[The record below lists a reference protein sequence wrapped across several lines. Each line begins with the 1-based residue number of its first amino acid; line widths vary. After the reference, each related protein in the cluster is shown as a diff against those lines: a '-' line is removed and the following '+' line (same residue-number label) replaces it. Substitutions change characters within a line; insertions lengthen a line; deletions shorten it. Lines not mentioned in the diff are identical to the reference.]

1 WDVVVVGSGF
11 GGSVAALRLVE
22 KGYRVLVLEAGA
34 RFRDEDFARTSFHLR
49 RYLFRPEIGC
59 YGIQRIDTLDNA
71 MILSGAGVGGGSLV
85 YANTLYEP
93 LDEFYADPQWAH
105 ITNWRAELAPYYD
118 QAKRMLGV
126 ITNPTHTPADEVMRQ
141 VADEMG
147 VGDTF
152 RYAPVGVHFG
162 QAAGA
167 STPDPYFGGAGPE
180 RAGCTEC
187 GECMTGCRHNAKN
200 TLVKNYLHLAE
211 GLGAEVRPLSTV
223 TCIRPVDAT
232 VQDHYENAGE
242 AYETTRKNGGYR
254 VTVRDTR
261 PTRRGSYDVTADH
274 VVLAASALGTQ
285 RLLHRLRDEGHLPH
299 LSDRLGH
306 LSRTNSE
313 ALLGAIRMAD
323 GPDMSQ
329 GVAIT
334 SSIHPEPHTH
344 IEPVRYG
351 HGSNA
356 MNALQTVL
364 TDEVPGVPRW
374 RTWVGELW
382 RQRGMLP
389 KIYDL
394 RHWSERTVIALVM
407 QSLDN
412 SITTYRR
419 RSRLTGR
426 RILGSRQGHGA
437 PNPNWIP
444 LANEAVRRMARIV
457 GGTPGGNIGEPFN
470 RPLTAHFLGG
480 CVIGESAETGVV
492 DPYHRVYGHPGLHI
506 VDGSAVSAN
515 LGVNP
520 SLTITAQAE
529 RAMAMWPNKGE
540 PDPRPG
546 PGEAY
551 AVTRPVPPRSPAV
564 PGPAPGA
571 LRLPITPVRSADDE
585 DLPNAPQR
593 TGGSA
598 ARS

>member
-1 WDVVVVGSGF
+1 
-11 GGSVAALRLVE
+11 
-22 KGYRVLVLEAGA
+22 
-34 RFRDEDFARTSFHLR
+34 
-49 RYLFRPEIGC
+49 
-59 YGIQRIDTLDNA
+59 
-71 MILSGAGVGGGSLV
+71 
-85 YANTLYEP
+85 
-93 LDEFYADPQWAH
+93 
-105 ITNWRAELAPYYD
+105 
-118 QAKRMLGV
+118 
-126 ITNPTHTPADEVMRQ
+126 
-141 VADEMG
+141 
-147 VGDTF
+147 
-152 RYAPVGVHFG
+152 
-162 QAAGA
+162 
-167 STPDPYFGGAGPE
+167 
-180 RAGCTEC
+180 
-187 GECMTGCRHNAKN
+187 
-200 TLVKNYLHLAE
+200 
-211 GLGAEVRPLSTV
+211 
-223 TCIRPVDAT
+223 
-232 VQDHYENAGE
+232 
-242 AYETTRKNGGYR
+242 
-254 VTVRDTR
+254 
-261 PTRRGSYDVTADH
+261 
-274 VVLAASALGTQ
+274 
-285 RLLHRLRDEGHLPH
+285 
-299 LSDRLGH
+299 
-306 LSRTNSE
+306 
-313 ALLGAIRMAD
+313 MAD

-506 VDGSAVSAN
+506 VDGSAVSAS